1 MDSLNLVPG
10 PGGADVL
17 YSCASDWPS
26 GARAGDPMV
35 IVRQAWSSAELVW
48 CLRRYLDT
56 VDEEGKQL
64 RKPLPTTFQP
74 TDLTLEQAV
83 GVLRNTDVQLGT
95 HAETGL
101 PILYKL
107 GRFGAYYEHGAL
119 RFSAGPRLPDYFQP
133 TLEHAEQRLAM
144 KAKKLGL
151 SHAEAAAATIQK
163 NPRKYVFVPAQS
175 GKSAKARGSSGGPGT
190 KPYHAWIAAYR
201 AEHGVDLVT
210 ARAAYAELSQEER
223 DAWKQAWIAENM

>member
-1 MDSLNLVPG
+1 M
-10 PGGADVL
+10 
-17 YSCASDWPS
+17 
-26 GARAGDPMV
+26 
-35 IVRQAWSSAELVW
+35 
-48 CLRRYLDT
+48 
-56 VDEEGKQL
+56 DEEGKQL
-64 RKPLPTTFQP
+64 RKPLPTTFEP

-83 GVLRNTDVQLGT
+83 GVLRNTDVLLGT
-95 HAETGL
+95 HADTGL

-119 RFSAGPRLPDYFQP
+119 RFSAGHRLPDDFQP
-133 TLEHAEQRLAM
+133 TLEHAEARLEM

-163 NPRKYVFVPAQS
+163 KPRKYVS

-210 ARAAYAELSQEER
+210 ARAAYAALSQEER
-223 DAWKQAWIAENM
+223 DKWKQAWVAENM